1 MPTGLSAERLRIGSG
16 KLQFASPLIEAK
28 LINRYKRFLAD
39 VELSDGSQLTVHCPN
54 TGSMKNCAE
63 PGSRVWLSDSND
75 PKRKYR
81 YSWQLVE
88 TAPGHIA
95 CIHSA
100 LANKL
105 VKEALVEHRVPEL
118 ADYDEIKTEVRYG
131 QEKSRI
137 DLLLEKSEQQCFV
150 EIKSVTLAVGEG
162 LGLFPDAVSARGTKH
177 LRELMQTKKDGARAV
192 LFFCVQHTG
201 ITGVAPADEID
212 SLYSETLREAVTSGV
227 EVLVYGTNIS
237 PLGVELAERL
247 IFDSSYR

>member
-28 LINRYKRFLAD
+28 LIKRYKRFLAD

-137 DLLLEKSEQQCFV
+137 DLLLEKPEQQCFV
-150 EIKSVTLAVGEG
+150 EIKSVTLAMGEG

-177 LRELMQTKKDGARAV
+177 LRELMQIKKEGARAV

-201 ITGVAPADEID
+201 ITRVAPADEID
-212 SLYSETLREAVTSGV
+212 PLYSETLREAVTSGV